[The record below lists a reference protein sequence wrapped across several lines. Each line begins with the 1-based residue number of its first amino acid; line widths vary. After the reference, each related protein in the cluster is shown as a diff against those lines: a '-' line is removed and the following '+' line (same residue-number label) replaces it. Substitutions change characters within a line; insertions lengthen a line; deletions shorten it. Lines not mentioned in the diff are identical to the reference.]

1 MSLYQGRALREARPR
16 RRGGRLR
23 RIAVMLGVLLVLAAL
38 AHVPWQGLR
47 GRFAVVTGLRVT
59 GGRYLD
65 AARVLAIAGLTGG
78 EDLLTLDLERVRQR
92 LLLDPRV
99 ARAEVRRRGLRG
111 VEVEV
116 EERVPV
122 LRVEHGVPW
131 EIDSAGVLL
140 APLEA
145 GVTADVPLLSGPR
158 FDALPAGTR
167 LTTLAV
173 GRGLAWI
180 RALSARELE
189 LGARISELDV
199 SDPLT
204 TGLLL
209 MSGTRVLC
217 PAWPPGVRTLSALRV
232 VLSDLE
238 RRGTQA
244 QEVDLRYER
253 QVIVRPPEKSTPAG
267 SHSG

>member
-23 RIAVMLGVLLVLAAL
+23 RVGAMLGAILAIWAL

-47 GRFAVVTGLRVT
+47 SRYAVVTDLRVV

-65 AARVLAIAGLTGG
+65 AGRVLAIAGLEGG
-78 EDLLTLDLERVRQR
+78 EDLLALDLDRVRQR
-92 LLLDPRV
+92 LLLHPRI
-99 ARAEVRRRGLRG
+99 ASAEIRRRGLRG
-111 VEVEV
+111 LTLEI

-122 LRVEHGVPW
+122 LLVEHGVPW
-131 EIDSAGVLL
+131 EVDSAGVLL
-140 APLEA
+140 APLGP
-145 GVTADVPLLSGPR
+145 GVAADVPLLSGPR
-158 FDALPAGTR
+158 FDELPAGTR
-167 LTTLAV
+167 LSTLAV
-173 GRGLAWI
+173 GRGLAWMQ
-180 RALSARELE
+180 ALSARELE

-199 SDPLT
+199 SEPST

-217 PAWPPGVRTLSALRV
+217 PAWPPGTRTLSALRV
-232 VLSDLE
+232 VLADLE
-238 RRGTQA
+238 RRGTLA

-253 QVIVRPPEKSTPAG
+253 QVIVRPPEPIAPAG
-267 SHSG
+267 AHHS